1 MAKSRSRRPRGSEAS
16 FRGSRKKVSL
26 PRGNDNHKMMAMLSY
41 LSMLV
46 VIPLVWGGK
55 NKSVKFHSR
64 QGFVLLVAEFLTV
77 VVAAVIP
84 VLGTIVA
91 ALAWLVWLVL
101 SVWGLVNVALNKE
114 KPLPLVGKYARI
126 LG

>member
-1 MAKSRSRRPRGSEAS
+1 MAKSRRT
-16 FRGSRKKVSL
+16 SRKKAS
-26 PRGNDNHKMMAMLSY
+26 PSRDNAPQMMGANNHKMMAMLSY

-84 VLGTIVA
+84 VLGTIIA
-91 ALAWLVWLVL
+91 TLAWLVWLVL

>member
-46 VIPLVWGGK
+46 VIPLVLGGK

-84 VLGTIVA
+84 VLGTIIA
-91 ALAWLVWLVL
+91 TLAWLVL